1 MAPFRA
7 VAGPREGGWP
17 ADWGLLR
24 ALAAAQPETTAAG
37 RRTKSSALRRC
48 RSPARRLA
56 SQHDSGKL
64 ADTARLFFSKEK
76 LYASTF
82 PLVLCLHFFKYST
95 YYRTVY
101 YTISILLYKVKAGEK
116 VPQHTSKAQQV
127 SRPDIILGLILSLI
141 FGHTSAFRPVRFR
154 VLGPN
159 KIRSR
164 ILFYIYF
171 VVIFEK

>member
-1 MAPFRA
+1 MYFEVVSRNSHKILI
-7 VAGPREGGWP
+7 V
-17 ADWGLLR
+17 LLPYHDQQ
-24 ALAAAQPETTAAG
+24 LAWKVLVNYIKSERSSKIMKLVWISSFELLANTIAANLQIRHA
-37 RRTKSSALRRC
+37 
-48 RSPARRLA
+48 
-56 SQHDSGKL
+56 
-64 ADTARLFFSKEK
+64 FFSKEK